1 MNTNSSNRWFRQNLT
16 KIAAALIEPA
26 RIPAAAAEVAQL
38 KQV

>member
-26 RIPAAAAEVAQL
+26 RVPATAEVAQL
-38 KQV
+38 KQA